1 MKTFH
6 FAQLLILLI
15 LAGCG
20 TPKQIVSYQQNAE
33 AEALQGNYTQ
43 AVEAWKQHF
52 VQQPAEQIE
61 GAVYAKAAQT
71 AFLAGEED
79 LATGWFDQARYK
91 NFADADMYFTLAKI
105 YQSQNN
111 LSKELSALEFY
122 TEHFNENKEIV
133 YARLFDIYIEIES
146 VDKALNAWEK
156 TNDSFK
162 NETARQK
169 TFFLIH
175 KKLGNN
181 TVCDSLSAVILEKEP
196 QNVEA
201 LEWNAQKYYWLGEN
215 RYQQEMEKYNQNKT
229 TKQYRVLLN
238 ELELVTADLKKAL
251 PYFEKLW
258 AMNPGEKYAGY
269 LANIYAR
276 FGDEKKSDSYKKYLK

>member
-1 MKTFH
+1 
-6 FAQLLILLI
+6 
-15 LAGCG
+15 
-20 TPKQIVSYQQNAE
+20 
-33 AEALQGNYTQ
+33 
-43 AVEAWKQHF
+43 
-52 VQQPAEQIE
+52 
-61 GAVYAKAAQT
+61 
-71 AFLAGEED
+71 
-79 LATGWFDQARYK
+79 
-91 NFADADMYFTLAKI
+91 
-105 YQSQNN
+105 
-111 LSKELSALEFY
+111 
-122 TEHFNENKEIV
+122 
-133 YARLFDIYIEIES
+133 

-181 TVCDSLSAVILEKEP
+181 TVCDSLSLVILEKEP

-215 RYQQEMEKYNQNKT
+215 RYQQEVEKYNQNKT